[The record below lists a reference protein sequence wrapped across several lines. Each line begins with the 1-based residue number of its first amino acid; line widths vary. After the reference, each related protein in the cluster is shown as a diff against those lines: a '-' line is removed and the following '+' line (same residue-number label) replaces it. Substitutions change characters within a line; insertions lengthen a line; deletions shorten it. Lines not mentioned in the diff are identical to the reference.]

1 MHATRVR
8 ESLNVMNTQKTP
20 TLLMRMALCGALFC
34 ALRLS
39 ADVVET
45 KNGAREV
52 GKITGIHG
60 GVITLETEYAGE
72 LKVKQSLVTSITT
85 DRPVAMRLADG
96 SSMVGVVTPVGPSKL
111 QVSNPTKSFDFAVAN
126 IAACWAVG
134 EDDPDHRKWS
144 YEAGAD
150 VNGRTGTERQLS
162 TSYHYRAKLV
172 GPTDTFQY
180 YTSYTRQEVNNQV
193 SADQFK
199 AGVDY
204 ADNFNQNESW
214 YVRDEAGFDRVA
226 FITVYDIAASGLGY
240 DFIKRKD
247 EVFTARLGLSY
258 RYDQYAVGEGPA
270 LSSAGADVGL
280 EYTKKFHTSQFHD
293 KISFDPA
300 FQDLGNFVINHEA
313 SFDIPLTRSLWKLS
327 TGVSNNYYSRPAG
340 TSDKLE
346 TLYFTRLILTWGA
359 QPQGN

>member
-1 MHATRVR
+1 
-8 ESLNVMNTQKTP
+8 MNTQKIP
-20 TLLMRMALCGALFC
+20 TLLMRMTLCGALFC
-34 ALRLS
+34 AMRLS

-52 GKITGIHG
+52 GKITSIHG

-96 SSMVGVVTPVGPSKL
+96 SSMVGVVTTVSPSKL

-126 IAACWAVG
+126 IAACWAVS

-162 TSYHYRAKLV
+162 TSYHYRAKLI

-180 YTSYTRQEVNNQV
+180 YTSYTRQDVNDQV

-204 ADNFNQNESW
+204 ADNFTQNESW

-226 FITVYDIAASGLGY
+226 FITLYDIAASGLGY

-270 LSSAGADVGL
+270 LSSTGADMGL
-280 EYTKKFHTSQFHD
+280 EYMRKIHTAQFHD

-300 FQDLGNFVINHEA
+300 FQDLGNFVVNHEA
-313 SFDIPLTRSLWKLS
+313 AFDIPLTKSLWKLS

-359 QPQGN
+359 QSQGN